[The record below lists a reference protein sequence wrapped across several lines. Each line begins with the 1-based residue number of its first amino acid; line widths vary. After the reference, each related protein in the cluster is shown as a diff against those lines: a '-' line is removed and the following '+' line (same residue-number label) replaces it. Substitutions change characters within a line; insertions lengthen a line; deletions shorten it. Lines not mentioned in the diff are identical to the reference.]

1 MRYPEYKVCWI
12 KKETCTACGQASSLQ
27 QTYGFF
33 SAENALKH
41 AGNVLKEEGCTLLYI
56 EL

>member
-12 KKETCTACGQASSLQ
+12 KKETCICGHEINSQL
-27 QTYGFF
+27 TYSFF
-33 SAENALKH
+33 NAENALKH
-41 AGNVLKEEGCTLLYI
+41 AENVLKEGCTILYI

>member
-1 MRYPEYKVCWI
+1 MLPEYKVCWI
-12 KKETCTACGQASSLQ
+12 KKVTCTACGQVSSLQ

-33 SAENALKH
+33 SAEKALEH
-41 AGNVLKEEGCTLLYI
+41 AGKVLMEEGCTLLYI